1 MKIALHL
8 FGAIL
13 LSVGFLANAQEYQQ
27 IQWIDLLPEKDLQAL
42 TEAPIPDNI
51 IEGSAADQ
59 INSPLSM
66 TIKNPVS
73 EYERALVSDTVRKE
87 YNEKKIKLPG
97 YIVPIDTTEDG
108 KATTFFLVPFFG
120 ACLHLPPPPP
130 NQIIYASYKDGIAI
144 DDLEIP
150 YWFEGTVFTKKKLND
165 VALAAYSATVDTL
178 YEFKDTDEY

>member
-1 MKIALHL
+1 M
-8 FGAIL
+8 
-13 LSVGFLANAQEYQQ
+13 LANAANYKQ

-42 TEAPIPDNI
+42 LEAPIPDNI

-73 EYERALVSDTVRKE
+73 EYEQALISDKVKKE
-87 YNEKKIKLPG
+87 YNDKKIKLPG
-97 YIVPIDTTEDG
+97 YIVPIDTTDSG

-130 NQIIYASYKDGIAI
+130 NQIIYASFKEGIPI
-144 DDLEIP
+144 DDLEKP
-150 YWFEGTVFTKKKLND
+150 YWIEGTVFTKKKLND
-165 VALAAYSATVDTL
+165 VALAAYSATVDKL
-178 YEFKDTDEY
+178 YEFKDTDDYWFF